1 MSEATKYY
9 IKEVAKSIGGAKVAS
24 YLCVTVVL
32 YSLYSLQPYFFSRLL
47 SDSAMN
53 LGYLAGVAASLLSI
67 PLVNYPNNWMLQAV
81 RMHSKRVVWA
91 ANQTKDYAYFLNRSV
106 GEYQNLMNE
115 ISFAIRSLQ
124 YDGLQFLL
132 QSLII
137 IVVYAVLLFRY
148 HWLVGFLYLLTY
160 GSYLYLSIRLSR
172 QNETGI
178 RRVLDTTSDL
188 NSFMIDFFKNI
199 STILS
204 AGSISLENRNFDKL
218 LNKERE
224 AYFNQ
229 QKQIDHSHLITQ
241 LWMTLGTVAVVAAG
255 FTLRPGGSFD
265 ASLVLILIYSAFHLA
280 GFGKRFL
287 AFLELLGRLDVALRK
302 IGYGDPPRVRP
313 VQVVSLPDPVII
325 AVEDVS
331 FSYKEG
337 EPVLQ
342 QVSFDIRQREKLLI
356 VGKNGSGKSTLVKLI
371 AGLLNPDQGRVLYNR
386 KYLHGAA
393 DIGYYS
399 QHMELFDRSI
409 YENMIYPR
417 ESCDIGAIWKLVDLL
432 KLNTLIEDEEDLFH
446 KRPGDFGARFSGGEK
461 QKLLIAR
468 SLMNKKPVMIY
479 DEVNS
484 ALDREAVEI
493 FANLIENELRNS
505 TVILVSHRIEGI
517 CGFER
522 VVEISDGR
530 LSLVS

>member
-1 MSEATKYY
+1 MAHFMSP
-9 IKEVAKSIGGAKVAS
+9 G
-24 YLCVTVVL
+24 
-32 YSLYSLQPYFFSRLL
+32 P
-47 SDSAMN
+47 
-53 LGYLAGVAASLLSI
+53 
-67 PLVNYPNNWMLQAV
+67 
-81 RMHSKRVVWA
+81 
-91 ANQTKDYAYFLNRSV
+91 SV
-106 GEYQNLMNE
+106 
-115 ISFAIRSLQ
+115 FTH
-124 YDGLQFLL
+124 D
-132 QSLII
+132 
-137 IVVYAVLLFRY
+137 
-148 HWLVGFLYLLTY
+148 
-160 GSYLYLSIRLSR
+160 
-172 QNETGI
+172 TGH
-178 RRVLDTTSDL
+178 DL
-188 NSFMIDFFKNI
+188 
-199 STILS
+199 LS
-204 AGSISLENRNFDKL
+204 AGSISLENRNFDKM

-287 AFLELLGRLDVALRK
+287 AFLELLGRLDVSLRK
-302 IGYGDPPRVRP
+302 IGYGDPPRIRP

-342 QVSFDIRQREKLLI
+342 QVFFDIRQREKLLI

-417 ESCDIGAIWKLVDLL
+417 ESCDIGAIWRLVDLL

-493 FANLIENELRNS
+493 FANLIENELQSS